1 MFLGRLRGDLDR
13 FDEQTYAN
21 LRVLPVRSSV
31 VTDRTKKLSLKAIR
45 KYAEKRPPNKQIQ
58 LRLNTVYSSEIVKF

>member
-31 VTDRTKKLSLKAIR
+31 VTDRTKKLNLKAIR
-45 KYAEKRPPNKQIQ
+45 KYAETRRPNKQIQ